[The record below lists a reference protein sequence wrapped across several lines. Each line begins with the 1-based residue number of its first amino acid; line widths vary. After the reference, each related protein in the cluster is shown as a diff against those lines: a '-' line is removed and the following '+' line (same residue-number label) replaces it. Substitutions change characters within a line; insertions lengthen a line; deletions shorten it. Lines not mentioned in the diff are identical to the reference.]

1 MTARTDPRRLAV
13 LLVLLGVAAIYGVT
27 RLRLG
32 VLRSDSG
39 AGKIPDVGSFKVP
52 SLGWDRTG
60 ERAIPTPGGG
70 RNLFTFGPPPTPTP
84 DRRPTPTPLP
94 TQPPRPTVPRP
105 TPTPPYISSCNG
117 KPLPPPP
124 GFSMTFVG
132 WIGPERLP
140 VAIFKDGE
148 EVLAAARGDKLKD
161 KFIIREISIGDKEK
175 SVTVGFECFPESV
188 TTKVSLAR

>member
-1 MTARTDPRRLAV
+1 LAARTDPRRLAV
-13 LLVLLGVAAIYGVT
+13 LLVLLAVAAIYGVT

-32 VLRSDSG
+32 AIRSDSD
-39 AGKIPDVGSFKVP
+39 ATRIPDVGSFKVP

-84 DRRPTPTPLP
+84 DRRPTPTPMP

-105 TPTPPYISSCNG
+105 TPTPAWIGCDG

-124 GFSMTFVG
+124 SFTMSFVG

-140 VAIFKDGE
+140 VAIFKGGE
-148 EVLAAARGDKLKD
+148 EILAAARGDKIKD
-161 KFIIREISIGDKEK
+161 KFVIHEITIGDKE
-175 SVTVGFECFPESV
+175 SFVLVGFVCYPETV